1 MTEVSLEQQQANL
14 EAELAQFVETFRAKA
29 ESQADA
35 IAADKADAEAR
46 EVSVRQWIE
55 RISAAR
61 AGGEVAIV
69 TFGKG
74 QNSAAAY
81 RTLISNTARA
91 AAMNSL
97 GFKPSDILNKTENE
111 QLKRILPGWVATV
124 DSEFAK
130 SKGLRF
136 RRVVSASAKL
146 SRRDFAL
153 SCLRTHG
160 LLMAD

>member
-1 MTEVSLEQQQANL
+1 MSEISLEQQQANL

-29 ESQADA
+29 EESAEE
-35 IAADKADAEAR
+35 IAADRADAEAR

-91 AAMNSL
+91 AALNSL
-97 GFKPSDILNKTENE
+97 GFKPSHILNKAETAR
-111 QLKRILPGWVATV
+111 LKSVLPGWISVV
-124 DSEFAK
+124 DGEFAK
-130 SKGLRF
+130 SKGLQF